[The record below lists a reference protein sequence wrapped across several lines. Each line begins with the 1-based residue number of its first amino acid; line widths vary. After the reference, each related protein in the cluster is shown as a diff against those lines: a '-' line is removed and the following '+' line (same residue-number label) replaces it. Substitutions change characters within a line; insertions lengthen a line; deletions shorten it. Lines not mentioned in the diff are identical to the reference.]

1 MAIKAIIFDCFGV
14 LVTPGSKA
22 LANDYP
28 QFADE
33 ISNLDHQA
41 DYGLISRRE
50 YTQALTALVGLS
62 DGQIE
67 TKYWKDSSVRL
78 QSSIEWVKQLRQSG
92 YKVGLLSNI
101 GLGFF
106 NSYFSNSERD
116 ELFDGVI
123 LSSEEGIAKPDVAI
137 YEMMADKL
145 GVKVDECIMVD
156 DTSLNVEAA
165 KNVGMQGV
173 WFINTRQAKE
183 EVNKI
188 LEPEGA

>member
-28 QFADE
+28 KFAGE

-41 DYGLISRRE
+41 DYGLISRKE
-50 YTQALTALVGLS
+50 YTQALTNLVGLS

-67 TKYWKDSSVRL
+67 DRYWKDSSVRV
-78 QSSIEWVKQLRQSG
+78 QSSFNWAKQLRQAG

-101 GLGFF
+101 GQGFF
-106 NSYFSNSERD
+106 NGYFSDRERQ
-116 ELFDGVI
+116 ELFDAVI
-123 LSSEEGIAKPDVAI
+123 LSSEVGIAKPDVAI
-137 YEMMADKL
+137 YEIMADKL
-145 GVKVDECIMVD
+145 GVKPDECVMVD
-156 DTSLNVEAA
+156 DTQLNVEAA
-165 KNVGMQGV
+165 KNAGMRGV
-173 WFINTRQAKE
+173 WFINTSQAKE

-188 LEPEGA
+188 LESKGA